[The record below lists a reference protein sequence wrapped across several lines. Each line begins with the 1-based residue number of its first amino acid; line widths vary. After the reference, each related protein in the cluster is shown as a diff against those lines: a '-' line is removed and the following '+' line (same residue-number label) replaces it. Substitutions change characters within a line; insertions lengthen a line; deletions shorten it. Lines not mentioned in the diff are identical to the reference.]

1 MILGCNETITLM
13 SLLWCNSCGV
23 NSTHQCH
30 YTIALADSKFDNL
43 SDADIDSLIDNA
55 IPKNTKKATALGI
68 SALIGTIANFK
79 FSKSSK
85 TP

>member
-1 MILGCNETITLM
+1 M

-68 SALIGTIANFK
+68 SALIGAITNFK